1 VEQTTGTFRAGFV
14 TLVGEPNVG
23 KSTLMNAL
31 VGEKLSIVT
40 PKPQT
45 TRHRVLGILSDP
57 SYQIVF
63 CDTPGIITPRYALQE
78 AMMRTAASALAD
90 ADVVLLLLDGS
101 RVRRPEEEGMADL
114 LRLLRSSGRP
124 VVLGINKTD
133 LASAEEIGK
142 IPEIFAG
149 VLPMQ
154 GNFAFSAKTSAG
166 VAELKAAL
174 VALLPEHPP
183 YYPLDIVSEQNQR
196 FFVSE
201 MIREKIFL
209 TCHDEVPYSATVE
222 IVEFQEREQGKWFI
236 SADITVERD
245 SQKGIVIGAHG
256 AKLKEIGLRARR
268 DIERFLDHPVFL
280 DLHVRVREGW
290 RGNEE
295 WLRRLGYTS

>member
-1 VEQTTGTFRAGFV
+1 LEQTTGTFRAGYV
-14 TLVGEPNVG
+14 TLIGEPNVG

-57 SYQIVF
+57 TYQIVF

-90 ADVVLLLLDGS
+90 ADVVLFLLDAS
-101 RVRRPEEEGMADL
+101 RGRHPEDEGMADL
-114 LRLLRSSGRP
+114 LRLLRSGSRP
-124 VVLGINKTD
+124 VILGVNKTD
-133 LASAEEIGK
+133 LASAEVVGK
-142 IPEIFAG
+142 IRGMYADA
-149 VLPMQ
+149 LPVR
-154 GNFAFSAKTSAG
+154 GSVAFSAKTSAG
-166 VAELKAAL
+166 VAELKGAL

-222 IVEFQEREQGKWFI
+222 IVEFQEREEGKWFI

-245 SQKGIVIGAHG
+245 SQKGIIIGAHG

-290 RGNEE
+290 RGDAD